1 MDKINDGGPA
11 FGQVVELRC
20 VRVEMDGSAEY
31 EPEAMLH
38 GGLTVRDYF
47 AAKAMQALLSRN
59 PDPLPA
65 PQWFQPGHEI
75 NDARRCYAI
84 ADAMLR
90 ARGEA

>member
-1 MDKINDGGPA
+1 MNKIKDGGPA

-47 AAKAMQALLSRN
+47 AAKAMRVCAPRHVH
-59 PDPLPA
+59 PDSEVRYVA
-65 PQWFQPGHEI
+65 PISFDDLA
-75 NDARRCYAI
+75 NDAYAL